1 MPPQQHL
8 GAATTSSSRAPEVLL
23 LLLTGAVGL
32 GGVIAFARGE
42 QRLGYALSATS
53 TLATTAL
60 AMARLLGD

>member
-1 MPPQQHL
+1 MPLQQHL
-8 GAATTSSSRAPEVLL
+8 GAVSTPSRAPEVLL

-53 TLATTAL
+53 TLATTVL